1 MYDVHTYTSIQY
13 CDTLYFQFA
22 FELNLRYLF
31 LSCDGML
38 PLVYKCLLTEVA
50 MCMSSQCLMMM
61 VYCSAPSVKY
71 YYDVAMVHTDGSQK
85 QAVLLLTGMV

>member
-1 MYDVHTYTSIQY
+1 MISSKCVLIEVHSY
-13 CDTLYFQFA
+13 
-22 FELNLRYLF
+22 NLHVLKVS
-31 LSCDGML
+31 LML
-38 PLVYKCLLTEVA
+38 
-50 MCMSSQCLMMM
+50 

>member
-1 MYDVHTYTSIQY
+1 MISSKYV
-13 CDTLYFQFA
+13 
-22 FELNLRYLF
+22 
-31 LSCDGML
+31 
-38 PLVYKCLLTEVA
+38 LTEVH
-50 MCMSSQCLMMM
+50 SYNLHVPKVSLML